1 MMNSR
6 AWMIGL
12 LIIMAIVCSS
22 SLALVNNITSPII
35 EKNNE
40 IKYMR
45 TVLDVFDLPY
55 DSENDDSIKGNFEK
69 NIEEREEQ
77 GLVTFKEI
85 ETGSIAVSV
94 EGGGFQG
101 NILIVVALDGD
112 TIKGFKVVA
121 QEETPGLGGR
131 ISEEGFQNSFVGKK
145 VSGGIRMTRSG
156 NAGTDEFDAI
166 TGATETSRAV
176 EKILN
181 SGFERYF
188 EVVKK

>member
-1 MMNSR
+1 MNSR

-55 DSENDDSIKGNFEK
+55 DSENDDSIIGNFEK
-69 NIEEREEQ
+69 NIEDIEEQ
-77 GLVTFKEI
+77 GLVMFKEI

-101 NILIVVALDGD
+101 NISIVVALDSD

-166 TGATETSRAV
+166 AGATETSRAV